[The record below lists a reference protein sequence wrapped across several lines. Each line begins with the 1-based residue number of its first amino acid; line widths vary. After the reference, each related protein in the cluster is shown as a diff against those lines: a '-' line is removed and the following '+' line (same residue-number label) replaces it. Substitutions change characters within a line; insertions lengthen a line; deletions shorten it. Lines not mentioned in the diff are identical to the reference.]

1 MISAA
6 SIRNRNSSSTIN
18 TTGPL
23 DSTRPMRLTP
33 CEHQQAVDFV
43 LVPALPN
50 SANENTGQGSSHG
63 RRRTLHAAK
72 AVTDKSAKRLR
83 LGGVKKGIAARRTGL
98 TQ

>member
-1 MISAA
+1 
-6 SIRNRNSSSTIN
+6 
-18 TTGPL
+18 
-23 DSTRPMRLTP
+23 MRLTP

-50 SANENTGQGSSHG
+50 SANENTGQGSSHR

-72 AVTDKSAKRLR
+72 AVTDKSSPASQI
-83 LGGVKKGIAARRTGL
+83 GGVKKGIAARRIGL